1 MLYNSVQQKIRKS
14 DSKNSVNKSF
24 AADTSES
31 PQQHLEDEN
40 LHFNQ
45 QKLQTYPEEQ
55 QISKPLK
62 PEYIKD
68 PPRHQHD
75 NLIERK
81 ILQQVWLWT
90 ARVFLKVGLIDECEQ
105 CIVEAE
111 TIYEPNFKTY
121 TALGF

>member
-1 MLYNSVQQKIRKS
+1 MKILI
-14 DSKNSVNKSF
+14 NKITNISRG
-24 AADTSES
+24 
-31 PQQHLEDEN
+31 
-40 LHFNQ
+40 
-45 QKLQTYPEEQ
+45 Q